1 MKIVCRDC
9 LQKATASAPEGR
21 AVNSVSAD
29 INRLLSPKSY
39 EELEALEVQIRR
51 KLNSNDPIDTDYW
64 EQLLRSLT
72 VWKARAK
79 LKKVYQAVID
89 GRVQG
94 LRQQQRE
101 EAEAVRRKLAPL
113 APLTKAVSQTGE
125 SSKSNVQTSEGLGDL
140 DPEPLLQLGP
150 ENKSLEILNEED
162 FLNQVVRFLL
172 RLKNNGNISNTE
184 SGSRPPKGF
193 ENGVRSATAAHYG

>member
-1 MKIVCRDC
+1 MKVVCRDC
-9 LQKATASAPEGR
+9 LQKTTASAPEGR

-39 EELEALEVQIRR
+39 EELESLEVQIRR

-79 LKKVYQAVID
+79 LKKVYQAVIG
-89 GRVQG
+89 GRVQA
-94 LRQQQRE
+94 LRQQQKE
-101 EAEAVRRKLAPL
+101 EAEAVRRKLSPL
-113 APLTKAVSQTGE
+113 APLAKVLSQVGDMP
-125 SSKSNVQTSEGLGDL
+125 SSNVEALEEMGDL

-150 ENKSLEILNEED
+150 DSKNLEILDEDD
-162 FLNQVVRFLL
+162 FLSQVVC
-172 RLKNNGNISNTE
+172 ST
-184 SGSRPPKGF
+184 S
-193 ENGVRSATAAHYG
+193 

>member
-1 MKIVCRDC
+1 MKVVCRDC
-9 LQKATASAPEGR
+9 LQKTTASAPEGR

-39 EELEALEVQIRR
+39 EELEGLEVQIRR
-51 KLNSNDPIDTDYW
+51 KLDSNDPIDTDYW

-79 LKKVYQAVID
+79 LKKVYQAVIG

-94 LRQQQRE
+94 LRQQQKE

-113 APLTKAVSQTGE
+113 APLTKGLSQAGDSPGLDIEAT
-125 SSKSNVQTSEGLGDL
+125 EGLGDL

-150 ENKSLEILNEED
+150 ESKSLEILDEKD
-162 FLNQVVRFLL
+162 FLHQVVC
-172 RLKNNGNISNTE
+172 ST
-184 SGSRPPKGF
+184 S
-193 ENGVRSATAAHYG
+193 

>member
-113 APLTKAVSQTGE
+113 APLTRVVSQTSE
-125 SSKSNVQTSEGLGDL
+125 SSKPDVASEEFDGL

-162 FLNQVVRFLL
+162 FLNQVVGFSLSPP
-172 RLKNNGNISNTE
+172 NNGNVSYVE
-184 SGSRPPKGF
+184 PGSRPPKGF
-193 ENGVRSATAAHYG
+193 ENGIRSAPPAHHR

>member
-1 MKIVCRDC
+1 MRIVCRDC
-9 LQKATASAPEGR
+9 LQKTTGSAPEDR
-21 AVNSVSAD
+21 AVNSVAAD
-29 INRLLSPKSY
+29 INKLLSPKSY
-39 EELEALEVQIRR
+39 EELEGLEVQIRR

-94 LRQQQRE
+94 LRQQQKE

-113 APLTKAVSQTGE
+113 APLTKVLQQTGGVP
-125 SSKSNVQTSEGLGDL
+125 SSNIETTEELGVL

-150 ENKSLEILNEED
+150 ENKSLGVLDEDD
-162 FLNQVVRFLL
+162 FLHQVVCSTSLELWKHF
-172 RLKNNGNISNTE
+172 
-184 SGSRPPKGF
+184 
-193 ENGVRSATAAHYG
+193 